1 MSRTRRVF
9 APKLA
14 TSKSKIQSSLTADPG
29 EYLMK
34 ISVGTP
40 PVNFLAIAD
49 TGSDVTWI
57 QCKPCTECYEQ
68 KAPLFDPKKS
78 STYKKQ
84 HCNSINCHASG
95 LSCDDKQFCT
105 YSYTYGDGSFSAG
118 DMSSDSFT
126 FESTWGKPVVLP
138 KITFGCGHS
147 SGGNFD
153 NVTDGIVGL
162 GNSDL
167 SIINQLS
174 YTINGKFAYC
184 MVPVKV
190 LNASS
195 KIKFGSDAVVSG
207 YGAQKTPF
215 FAKNA
220 DTFYHLDLKGVSVGE
235 TRFKF
240 ETKAHGNR
248 VNSSDGN
255 IIIDSGT
262 TLTFLPS
269 EVYSKVETEFKR
281 KTSLK
286 PVQGDLEFS
295 LCYKNE
301 KGFEKKV
308 PKITFHFSGADW
320 ELSAVNS
327 MLEIEEGKIC
337 FTIGDAEQIGIQPIF
352 GNMAQMNYAVGYD
365 LKEKSLS
372 FKRTDCI
379 KQ

>member
-1 MSRTRRVF
+1 MELISRISLCFLVLSFLTCSIHANPSGFSLNLIHRDSPLSPYYNSSNTYYQNLRNSICRSMSRTRRVF

-190 LNASS
+190 LNASEQNQIRKRRGRVRLWRTEDS
-195 KIKFGSDAVVSG
+195 VLR
-207 YGAQKTPF
+207 QK
-215 FAKNA
+215 
-220 DTFYHLDLKGVSVGE
+220 
-235 TRFKF
+235 
-240 ETKAHGNR
+240 
-248 VNSSDGN
+248 
-255 IIIDSGT
+255 
-262 TLTFLPS
+262 
-269 EVYSKVETEFKR
+269 
-281 KTSLK
+281 
-286 PVQGDLEFS
+286 
-295 LCYKNE
+295 C
-301 KGFEKKV
+301 
-308 PKITFHFSGADW
+308 
-320 ELSAVNS
+320 
-327 MLEIEEGKIC
+327 
-337 FTIGDAEQIGIQPIF
+337 
-352 GNMAQMNYAVGYD
+352 
-365 LKEKSLS
+365 
-372 FKRTDCI
+372 
-379 KQ
+379 